1 MTRRTEGATILAA
14 SVLAA
19 FGVTLVNLA
28 NSGTLDAQSGLTFL
42 IFAIAFGGLYL
53 AAGAW
58 APRSSSLL
66 IAPVAALSAIGF
78 LEIYR
83 LDPARAGLQRWW
95 LLIGAAAAALV
106 LWLLSQGTTEILRRY
121 RYTILLLSIIL
132 LLLPNLP
139 QDWALP
145 LRGLEVNGSRLWI
158 VLDLEITSLQFQ
170 PAELAKLGLVIF
182 VAAYLADH
190 QHALRQA
197 HRKVGPF
204 QFPEPRQLVP
214 LLLTWGLSVLILI
227 SQRDLG
233 ASLLLFASFVLL
245 LYATTGATGYLVTGG
260 FLTVLAGVAG
270 FYAFD
275 HVQRRVAAWLQPF
288 ENFEDAGY
296 QISQGLFALGS
307 GSLTGAG
314 PGLGRPDLIPN
325 AETDFIF
332 AAVGEELGFAG
343 TIAVLALYALVI
355 AVGLGI
361 AFRSRDT
368 FRKLLAAGLSF
379 VLGVQTFL
387 IIGGVLRL
395 VPLTGI
401 TLPFMSYGG
410 SALVGNLVLIAL
422 LLRISHEEAK

>member
-1 MTRRTEGATILAA
+1 
-14 SVLAA
+14 
-19 FGVTLVNLA
+19 
-28 NSGTLDAQSGLTFL
+28 
-42 IFAIAFGGLYL
+42 
-53 AAGAW
+53 
-58 APRSSSLL
+58 
-66 IAPVAALSAIGF
+66 
-78 LEIYR
+78 
-83 LDPARAGLQRWW
+83 
-95 LLIGAAAAALV
+95 LIGAAAAALV
-106 LWLLSQGTTEILRRY
+106 LWLLSKGTTEILRRY

>member
-1 MTRRTEGATILAA
+1 MTRQTEGATIIAA

-28 NSGTLDAQSGLTFL
+28 TGGTLDAQSGLTFL
-42 IFAIAFGGLYL
+42 IFVIAFGGIYL
-53 AAGAW
+53 AARTW

-66 IAPVAALSAIGF
+66 IAPVAALAAIGF

-83 LDPARAGLQRWW
+83 LDPARAALQRWW
-95 LLIGAAAAALV
+95 LLIGAAAAAIV
-106 LWLLSQGTTEILRRY
+106 LWLLSKGTTEVLRRY
-121 RYTILLLSIIL
+121 RYIILLVSMIF

-139 QDWALP
+139 QDWAFP

-158 VLDLEITSLQFQ
+158 VLDVEITSLQFQ

-214 LLLTWGLSVLILI
+214 LLFAWGLSVVILI

-270 FYAFD
+270 YYAFD
-275 HVQRRVAAWLQPF
+275 HVQRRVAGWLQPF
-288 ENFEDAGY
+288 EHFEDAGY

>member
-1 MTRRTEGATILAA
+1 MTRQTEGATIIAA

-28 NSGTLDAQSGLTFL
+28 NAGTLDAQSGLTFL
-42 IFAIAFGGLYL
+42 IFAIAFGGIFL
-53 AAGAW
+53 AARTW
-58 APRSSSLL
+58 SPRSSSLL
-66 IAPVAALSAIGF
+66 IAPVAALAAIGF

-95 LLIGAAAAALV
+95 LLIGAAAAAIV
-106 LWLLSQGTTEILRRY
+106 LWLLSKGTTEVLRRY
-121 RYTILLLSIIL
+121 RYTILLISIFF

-139 QDWALP
+139 QDWSFP

-158 VLDLEITSLQFQ
+158 VLGIGDVSFQFQ

-197 HRKVGPF
+197 HRRVGPF

-214 LLLTWGLSVLILI
+214 LLITWALSVLILI

-260 FLTVLAGVAG
+260 FLTLLAGVAG
-270 FYAFD
+270 YYAFD
-275 HVQRRVAAWLQPF
+275 HVQRRVAGWLRPF

-325 AETDFIF
+325 ASTDFIF

-355 AVGLGI
+355 SVGLGI

>member
-1 MTRRTEGATILAA
+1 MSRKAEGVTIVLA

-19 FGVTLVNLA
+19 FGVTLVNFA
-28 NSGTLDAQSGLTFL
+28 GDGTVDAQTGLTFL
-42 IFAIAFGGLYL
+42 VFVISFGGLYM
-53 AAGAW
+53 AIRTW
-58 APRSSSLL
+58 APRANSLL
-66 IAPVAALSAIGF
+66 IAPVTAIAAIGF

-95 LLIGAAAAALV
+95 LLIASAAAASTV
-106 LWLLSQGTTEILRRY
+106 YLLSKSTTEIIRRY
-121 RYTILLLSIIL
+121 RNVLLLASIGI

-139 QDWALP
+139 SDWAFP
-145 LRGLEVNGSRLWI
+145 LRGLEVNGSRLWV
-158 VLDLEITSLQFQ
+158 VLDAGFTSLQFQ
-170 PAELAKLGLVIF
+170 PAEIAKLGLVAY

-197 HRKVGPF
+197 HRKIGPF
-204 QFPEPRQLVP
+204 RFPEPRQLTP
-214 LLLTWGLSVLILI
+214 LLLTWGLSVVILI

-245 LYATTGATGYLVTGG
+245 LYATTGSSGYLVSGG
-260 FLTVLAGVAG
+260 LLTAIAGIAG
-270 FYAFD
+270 YVTFD
-275 HVQRRVAAWLQPF
+275 HVQRRVEAWLHPF
-288 ENFEDAGY
+288 EQFEDAGY
-296 QISQGLFALGS
+296 QIAQGLFALGS
-307 GSLTGAG
+307 GSLSGAG

-325 AETDFIF
+325 AATDFVF

-343 TIAVLALYALVI
+343 TVSVLALYGLVL

-361 AFRSRDT
+361 AFRARDT
-368 FRKLLAAGLSF
+368 FRKLLAAGLIF
-379 VLGVQTFL
+379 VLGVQTIL

-410 SALVGNLVLIAL
+410 SALVGNMILVAVLLI
-422 LLRISHEEAK
+422 ISHEEAR